1 MEKNELIRQL
11 RAAFSEELGEHAR
24 TIGETLLALERAP
37 AGPQRDELLQVL
49 LRAVHTIK
57 GGARAVDVTPLAELA
72 HAFEDT
78 LGRLRA
84 GPLSPPAETFA
95 TLFAVAD
102 AMAATGAALAR
113 GDVDAAALV
122 ALKQR
127 LAGDTATPATSDANA
142 PLAAAATSDSGASAR
157 DDAAAPM
164 ETTARIA
171 NDKLDALVA
180 HAGELR
186 VAVRRLERVEAAL
199 QELAQTSRPPTTRQ
213 LHQLAQLAAAS
224 HRAVAQEADRLHDSV
239 HEVRLLPFTEATR
252 GLERA
257 ARDIARERHKTVE
270 LEVRDGGAE
279 LDRSVLSGLREP
291 LLHLVRNA
299 VDHGLESPD
308 ARRQAGKPATGRIV
322 IEAEARGGAVEVRVR
337 DDGRGLDLHAVRAA
351 VARRGEVA
359 PEDAATLMRAIFEPG
374 LSTSGAVT
382 DVSGRG
388 LGLDIVRT
396 RIEAM
401 RGTVDVESQPG
412 YGTQFT
418 LRVPV
423 SLATLRAVIVRAG
436 GQPLALPTQ
445 HVRSLLRVRVDA
457 LRSVEGRQSVLTDGA
472 PLPVA
477 SLGATLELPGAALP
491 GRDFVPLAV
500 CQAGGR
506 AVAFGVDEL
515 SDESELTVRA
525 LPPRLSGLRRVVG
538 SGRLPDGEVVLIVN
552 VPELVSL
559 ALSRPGV
566 ALTGRRSSGARK
578 RRVLLADDSITTRSL
593 ERSILESAGYEVT
606 PAADG
611 AEAWRILQERGAD
624 IDVIVSDLEMPYLD
638 GLGFL
643 EAVRGSPRYRELP
656 FVLVTGRESAEDRT
670 RGLRLGASAYLVK
683 SGFDQ
688 TMLLD
693 TIAQLVRD

>member
-1 MEKNELIRQL
+1 L
-11 RAAFSEELGEHAR
+11 AR
-24 TIGETLLALERAP
+24 GSIDAP
-37 AGPQRDELLQVL
+37 AL
-49 LRAVHTIK
+49 
-57 GGARAVDVTPLAELA
+57 
-72 HAFEDT
+72 
-78 LGRLRA
+78 
-84 GPLSPPAETFA
+84 
-95 TLFAVAD
+95 
-102 AMAATGAALAR
+102 AALA
-113 GDVDAAALV
+113 
-122 ALKQR
+122 QR
-127 LAGDTATPATSDANA
+127 LAGDASATSGTA
-142 PLAAAATSDSGASAR
+142 ASAPAAGAAPSDGGPTITGR
-157 DDAAAPM
+157 DDAAPT

-186 VAVRRLERVEAAL
+186 VAVRRLERIEATL
-199 QELAQTSRPPTTRQ
+199 RELAQSPKPPTTRQ
-213 LHQLAQLAAAS
+213 LHQLAQLASSS

-239 HEVRLLPFTEATR
+239 HAVRLLPFVEATR

-257 ARDIARERHKTVE
+257 ARDIARERHKTVA
-270 LEVRDGGAE
+270 LEVHDRGAE

-299 VDHGLESPD
+299 VDHGLEPPD
-308 ARRQAGKPATGRIV
+308 ARRDAGKPATGRVV

-337 DDGRGLDLHAVRAA
+337 DDGRGLDLPAVRAA
-351 VARRGEVA
+351 LARRGERV
-359 PEDAATLMRAIFEPG
+359 PDDATALMRAIFEPG
-374 LSTSGAVT
+374 LSTSNAVT

-401 RGTVDVESQPG
+401 RGTVEVESQAG

-445 HVRSLLRVRVDA
+445 HVRSLMRVRVDA

-491 GRDFVPLAV
+491 GRDFVPLAI
-500 CQAGGR
+500 CAAGGR

-525 LPPRLSGLRRVVG
+525 LPPRLAGLRRVVG

-552 VPELVSL
+552 VPELVQL
-559 ALSRPGV
+559 ALSRPGA
-566 ALTGRRSSGARK
+566 ALTGRHARTSARK
-578 RRVLLADDSITTRSL
+578 RRVLLADDSLTTRSL
-593 ERSILESAGYEVT
+593 ERSILESAGYDVM

-624 IDVIVSDLEMPYLD
+624 VIVSDLEMPHLD
-638 GLGFL
+638 GIGLL

-656 FVLVTGRESAEDRT
+656 FILVTGRESEEDRT